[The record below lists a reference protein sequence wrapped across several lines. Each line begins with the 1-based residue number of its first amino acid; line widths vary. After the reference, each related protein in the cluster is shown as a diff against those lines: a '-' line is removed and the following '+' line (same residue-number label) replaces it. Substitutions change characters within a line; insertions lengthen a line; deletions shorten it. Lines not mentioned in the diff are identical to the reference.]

1 MTEKL
6 EELLAAEF
14 RDGPYDLPV
23 DAGRLTMTARRRRS
37 RRAAGTAAA
46 AVCAVALGATTGFS
60 MLNASGPG
68 PADLQ
73 PAGPALSISSAPA
86 TPAPVP
92 LRIRADSVQ
101 IGEAVVRGLPAEAE
115 LLNTAGAAAQPPAVV
130 LPSTGDRALLS
141 VPGKQD
147 AETRLTVVVDSQ
159 ERPGLPGDP
168 APQDWFGALGGAQA
182 LLTVDDSAQTTY
194 LTMNTPAGRR
204 WYLAATGADAT
215 ARLALIEVVA
225 VATAPGR

>member
-23 DAGRLTMTARRRRS
+23 DADRLTTTARRRRA
-37 RRAAGTAAA
+37 RRTAGTAAA
-46 AVCAVALGATTGFS
+46 AVCAVALGATAGIS

-86 TPAPVP
+86 TPALVP

-115 LLNTAGAAAQPPAVV
+115 LLNTAGAAQPPAAA
-130 LPSTGDRALLS
+130 LPSTGDRASLS

-147 AETRLTVVVDSQ
+147 AETRLTVVVDAQ
-159 ERPGLPGDP
+159 DRPGLPGDP
-168 APQDWFGALGGAQA
+168 EPQDWFGSLGGAKA

-194 LTMNTPAGRR
+194 FTMNTPAGRR
-204 WYLAATGADAT
+204 WDLAATGADAT
-215 ARLALIEVVA
+215 ARLALIKDVA